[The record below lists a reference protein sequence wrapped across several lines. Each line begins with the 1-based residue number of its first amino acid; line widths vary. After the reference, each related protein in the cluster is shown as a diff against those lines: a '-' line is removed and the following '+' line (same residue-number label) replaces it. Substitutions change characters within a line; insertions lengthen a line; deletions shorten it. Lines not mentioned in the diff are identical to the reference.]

1 MLNKKYEIVATTM
14 IHKDVGT
21 YTCYGIRFG
30 ADIISDISM
39 DKVKVELLVER
50 MNANEL
56 SPLHMMDVVEDFLA
70 EDSNFFSC
78 N

>member
-1 MLNKKYEIVATTM
+1 MESGERDELLNKKYEIVATTM

-30 ADIISDISM
+30 VDIISDISM

-56 SPLHMMDVVEDFLA
+56 SPQTVISFHVIRV
-70 EDSNFFSC
+70 
-78 N
+78 